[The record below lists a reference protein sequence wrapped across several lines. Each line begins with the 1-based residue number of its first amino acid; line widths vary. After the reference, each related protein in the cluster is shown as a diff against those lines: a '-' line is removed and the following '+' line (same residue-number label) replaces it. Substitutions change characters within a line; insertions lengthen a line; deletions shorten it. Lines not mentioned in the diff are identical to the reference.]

1 MEKEEHLW
9 LRLRRYFISGLVV
22 FLPLA
27 LTIYLFLLTLE
38 FADSF
43 LGQYIQPYFAREFGF
58 YFRGLSILICVLII
72 FLIGFFVTN
81 FLGRRIYAAF
91 ESLLL
96 RLPFFRQVY
105 PAIKEIS
112 HFLFATK
119 RTAFKQVVLIEY
131 PRKGLYSIGFV
142 TNDTSKKLGEKSGQ
156 ELYNVFVPS
165 APGPLT
171 GYVILVPRNDAIPLD
186 ISVEEAVRFIVSG
199 GVVNPL

>member
-1 MEKEEHLW
+1 MEKNEHVW
-9 LRLRRYFISGLVV
+9 LRLRRYFLSGLVV
-22 FLPLA
+22 FLPLS
-27 LTIYLFLLTLE
+27 LTIYLFFLTLE
-38 FADSF
+38 LADSF
-43 LGQYIQPYFAREFGF
+43 LGQYIEPYFAREFGF
-58 YFRGLSILICVLII
+58 YFRGISILICILII

-81 FLGRRIYAAF
+81 FLGKRIFAAF
-91 ESLLL
+91 EALLL

-119 RTAFKQVVLIEY
+119 RAAFKQVILLEY
-131 PRKGLYSIGFV
+131 PRKGLYSIGFI
-142 TNDTSKKLGEKSGQ
+142 TNDTSKKLYEKTGQ
-156 ELYNVFVPS
+156 ELCNVFVPS

-171 GYVILVPRNDAIPLD
+171 GYVILVPRNEITPLD